1 MCCGLVV
8 VEEGREMMKERE
20 EKRHC
25 EGGGKREGKM
35 G

>member
-25 EGGGKREGKM
+25 GREGEK
-35 G
+35 GIWVE